1 MPGLLARIYPSAVW
15 WWPQIASGMDLALEV
30 AARLKQVLSS
40 MNPIYHEVFISMY
53 KILVPI
59 YFSVPSLYGFMCVM
73 ECL

>member
-1 MPGLLARIYPSAVW
+1 
-15 WWPQIASGMDLALEV
+15 MDLALEV
-30 AARLKQVLSS
+30 AARLKQVLCS